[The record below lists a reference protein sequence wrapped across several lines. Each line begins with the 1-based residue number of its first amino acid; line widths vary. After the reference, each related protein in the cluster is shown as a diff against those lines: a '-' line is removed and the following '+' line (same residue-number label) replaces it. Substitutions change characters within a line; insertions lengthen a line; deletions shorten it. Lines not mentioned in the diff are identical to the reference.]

1 MKLSQKTWSYV
12 LLVAYAI
19 VFGHQVIPHHHRD
32 LNVFHNHHHNGLMD
46 HCVSEKETH
55 SHIAYNEHFD
65 EGIWDYIGCLIAH
78 DKHSPVE
85 DEYKEHLLDDR
96 FSKTQNADQ
105 AIISAR
111 RRHYRTFSGQI

>member
-1 MKLSQKTWSYV
+1 
-12 LLVAYAI
+12 
-19 VFGHQVIPHHHRD
+19 
-32 LNVFHNHHHNGLMD
+32 MD

-55 SHIAYNEHFD
+55 SHIAHNEHFN
-65 EGIWDYIGCLIAH
+65 EGIWEYIGCLIAH

-85 DEYKEHLLDDR
+85 DEYEEHLLDDR
-96 FSKTQNADQ
+96 FSKKQNADQ